1 MIRKPLFLLAL
12 LALALPVVAT
22 SAVRAGEGTLSV
34 EAGRGKVMVQ
44 ARGGVIG
51 RLERGS
57 VTIFDLTPGDAS
69 DPVVTGDDRP
79 VREIGLNGLRYSGTG
94 LRFRVIGGG
103 FRIVVD
109 GRGID
114 LSVVG
119 KGVGT
124 IKGESDEPGLYSLD
138 GADCRRAPES
148 CSPLP
153 DILRRF
159 QLAQKERAGE
169 RSQARASRAAG

>member
-1 MIRKPLFLLAL
+1 MRKPLFALAL
-12 LALALPVVAT
+12 LALALPVAAT
-22 SAVRAGEGTLSV
+22 SAVRTGEGTLSV
-34 EAGRGKVMVQ
+34 EDGRGKVVLQ
-44 ARGGVIG
+44 AKGGVIG

-57 VTIFDLTPGDAS
+57 VTIFDLTPRDGN

-79 VREIGLNGLRYSGTG
+79 VREVGLNGFRYAGAG
-94 LRFRVIGGG
+94 IRFRLIGGS

-119 KGVGT
+119 KGQGA
-124 IKGESDEPGLYSLD
+124 IKGEGLEPGLYSLD
-138 GADCRRAPES
+138 GADCRRDPDS

-153 DILRRF
+153 DVLRRF
-159 QLAQKERAGE
+159 QLGKVERGE
-169 RSQARASRAAG
+169 RNTARTTRTAG